1 MSTPD
6 TISLLNRLIVA
17 EKNGESAL
25 RAAAEEAHHD
35 DLRDAL
41 MEYSRFFAA
50 SARELQDA
58 VRALGGTPAALGT
71 FGNTLH
77 RTWMHLKAAAL
88 GRDERVILDEVESD
102 ESTAEALL
110 ADAVTWDTPPHIQA
124 LLERQYEGA
133 RQRHQAVRRWRQ
145 QLDRAA

>member
-6 TISLLNRLIVA
+6 TISLLNRLIVT

-35 DLRDAL
+35 DLRDSL
-41 MEYSRFFAA
+41 MEYSQFFAA

-58 VRALGGTPAALGT
+58 VRELGGKPAGLGT

-77 RTWMHLKAAAL
+77 RTWMHLKATAL
-88 GRDERVILDEVESD
+88 GRDERVILDEIEVD
-102 ESTAEALL
+102 ESAAEDLL
-110 ADAVTWDTPPHIQA
+110 ADAVARDTPPRIHA

-133 RQRHQAVRRWRQ
+133 RQRHQAVRRRRQ
-145 QLDRAA
+145 QLAA